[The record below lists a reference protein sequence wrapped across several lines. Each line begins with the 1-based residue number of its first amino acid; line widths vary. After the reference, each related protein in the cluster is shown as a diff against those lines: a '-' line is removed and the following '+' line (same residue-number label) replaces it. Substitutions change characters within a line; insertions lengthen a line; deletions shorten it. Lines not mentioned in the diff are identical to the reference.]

1 MKRLAKRE
9 KRAVAILGMVGGM
22 ILVVFGLVL
31 PFYDAKSE
39 LGAEIEKKEKLLQ
52 RYIQAIQEEEI
63 YQAQLTE
70 LDRVLGQYRQGLLD
84 AQEASIAT
92 VQLEEIVRG
101 LAAEYNI
108 QVARS
113 NPLQERKIGEGY
125 AKITLQINL
134 QSDVNQLTNF
144 LHGLS
149 THSKFL
155 LVDDFSLTSFRSKNQ
170 VRIQPRL
177 KVSGFVRLS

>member
-1 MKRLAKRE
+1 MKKLSKRE
-9 KRAVAILGMVGGM
+9 KRAVAILAIVGGM

-39 LGAEIEKKEKLLQ
+39 LEAEFEEKEKVLR
-52 RYIQAIQEEEI
+52 RYIQVIQEEDI

-92 VQLEEIVRG
+92 VQLEEIVRS

-125 AKITLQINL
+125 VKVTLQINL
-134 QSDVNQLTNF
+134 QSDMSQLTNF
-144 LHGLS
+144 LYGLS

-155 LVDDFSLTSFRSKNQ
+155 LVDDFSLNTFRSKNQ
-170 VRIQPRL
+170 VRIQPRM